1 MHGEGC
7 VFYMLSPHKQL
18 STDLSGFHHPSLIQ
32 GCSKRVLKTHHKSG
46 RLAGTWKVFKGNGGW
61 EHRSRDG
68 LVSEACGGGSTSPR
82 LRHLHRVFVFEL
94 SGFRIIE

>member
-1 MHGEGC
+1 MHGESC

-61 EHRSRDG
+61 EHPSRDG

-82 LRHLHRVFVFEL
+82 LQHLGRVFIFEL